1 MGFSPTSFML
11 LFSECDLMIYF
22 CLYKLI
28 IYPYSYMWSS
38 IYLNN
43 HIKHFGHLFYFVRF
57 LFNRRHKFKILL
69 VRYKRI
75 CCNWQI
81 HLSAFKICVPF
92 IFLSILSFFSL
103 KFIIFHMVETLTP
116 KIFLNLLIGETSSRC
131 MVWNIQLKYSTEFSS
146 SLEMT
151 SY

>member
-92 IFLSILSFFSL
+92 IFLSILSSVWNLSYSIWWRLSLL
-103 KFIIFHMVETLTP
+103 KFSSIC
-116 KIFLNLLIGETSSRC
+116 LLVKHLPDAWFGT
-131 MVWNIQLKYSTEFSS
+131 YS
-146 SLEMT
+146 
-151 SY
+151 